1 MITPISWLKDYIDI
15 DLSVKDFCDVLTLS
29 GTKVEGYRQ
38 VGEGISCVVVGKIVD
53 LIDHPNSDHL
63 KIAQVDIGNKVIQ
76 VVTGAP
82 NVESGQVIPVAT
94 DGAHLPNG
102 VIIKKGKLRGE
113 LSEGMMC
120 SISELNLTK
129 HDYPEACDNGIWILP
144 PDLVL
149 GSDVKTFAG
158 LDDHAIEFEITPNRP
173 DCYCLKGIARE
184 ASVAMRSRFNEK
196 VINLREEGRGHSDDY
211 CKVMISAP
219 DLCTRYCARII
230 TDVTIKPSPD
240 WMRQRLRN
248 AGVRPISN
256 IVDITNYVMLE
267 YGQPMHAFDL
277 EYIEGSSIN
286 VRRAYEGEKVITL
299 DEKERALDPSMLV
312 ISDANKPIAIAGVMG
327 AMNSEVKE
335 DTGTVL
341 FESAMFNP
349 TSIRLTAKKVGL
361 RTESSGLF
369 EKGLDANNSILA
381 VNRACELVELLGA
394 GKVVK
399 GTIDVHKELPEETSI
414 YLDVKK
420 INELLG
426 TSIET
431 GFMTDI
437 LSRLGMDVD
446 KDLRVTVP
454 TFRPDVKGTADLA
467 EEVARFYGYNNIRST
482 LSLGDSVTM
491 GMKTLSQTVESMIRN
506 MMVSCGLY
514 EVMTYSFISPK
525 NYDKLELPEG
535 DPLRDSL
542 VIKNPL
548 GEDFSVMRTTT
559 IPSMLKVISYN
570 NSRKLGS
577 GRFFELSKT
586 YHRAN
591 VLANEVDILTAGI
604 YGDCDFYDLKGVAE
618 NLFMS
623 LGIRNVTYRTQEENC
638 IYHKGRA
645 ADIYINDVYAGKLG
659 QINYKVSENFD
670 IPENT
675 YVMTLLVRSLV
686 DYTDFTRKYV
696 PLPKYPSMERDLS
709 IIVDNNILS
718 ADIIGTAKTAAGKIL
733 ESIKLFD
740 IYTGNQIGKGQKSIS
755 YSFVFRS
762 AEKTL
767 EEDEVTRAM
776 DKILKSLEK
785 EFKAQIRC

>member
-15 DLSVKDFCDVLTLS
+15 DLSVKDLCDVLTLS

-38 VGEGISCVVVGKIVD
+38 VGEGISGVVVGKIVG

-82 NVESGQVIPVAT
+82 NVECGQVIPVAT

-129 HDYPEACDNGIWILP
+129 HDYPDACDNGIWILP
-144 PDLVL
+144 QDLAL
-149 GSDVKTFAG
+149 GSDVKEYTG
-158 LDDHAIEFEITPNRP
+158 LNDHVIEFEITPNRP

-184 ASVAMRSRFNEK
+184 ASVAMRKEFHEK
-196 VINLREEGRGHSDDY
+196 VINLREEGKGRSDEY

-219 DLCTRYCARII
+219 DLCSRYCARIV
-230 TDVTIKPSPD
+230 TDVIIGPSPD

-248 AGVRPISN
+248 SGVRPINN

-277 EYIEGSSIN
+277 AYIEGSSIN
-286 VRRAYEGEKVITL
+286 VRRANEGEKVITL

-312 ISDANKPIAIAGVMG
+312 ISDANKTIAIAGVMG

-335 DTGTVL
+335 ETHTVL
-341 FESAMFNP
+341 FESAMFNS

-369 EKGLDANNSILA
+369 EKGLDANNTILA

-399 GTIDVHKELPEETSI
+399 GTIDAHKELPKETSI

-420 INELLG
+420 INKLLG
-426 TSIET
+426 ASIDT

-437 LSRLGMDVD
+437 LTRLGMDVD
-446 KDLRVTVP
+446 KDLNVTVP
-454 TFRPDVKGTADLA
+454 TFRADVKGTADLA
-467 EEVARFYGYNNIRST
+467 EEVARFYGYNNIHPT
-482 LSLGDSVTM
+482 LALGDSVTM
-491 GMKTLSQTVESMIRN
+491 GMKTLSQTVESMIRDT
-506 MMVSCGLY
+506 MVSCGLY

-548 GEDFSVMRTTT
+548 GEDYSVMRTTT
-559 IPSMLKVISYN
+559 IPSMLKVIAYN

-577 GRFFELSKT
+577 GKFFELSKT
-586 YHRAN
+586 YYRAS
-591 VLANEVDILTAGI
+591 VLADEVGVLTAGM

-618 NLFMS
+618 NLFTS
-623 LGIRNVTYRTQEENC
+623 LGIRNVTYRAQEENC
-638 IYHKGRA
+638 IYHKGRT
-645 ADIYINDVYAGKLG
+645 ADIYINDVYAGRLG

-670 IPENT
+670 VPENT
-675 YVMTLLVRSLV
+675 YVMTLLVRSLI
-686 DYTDFTRKYV
+686 DNADFTRKYV
-696 PLPKYPSMERDLS
+696 ALPKYPPMERDLS
-709 IIVDNNILS
+709 IIVDNNTLS
-718 ADIIGTAKTAAGKIL
+718 ADIIRTAKSAAGKIL

-767 EEDEVTRAM
+767 EDDEVTRAM
-776 DKILKSLEK
+776 DKILKALEK
-785 EFKAQIRC
+785 EYKAKIRC